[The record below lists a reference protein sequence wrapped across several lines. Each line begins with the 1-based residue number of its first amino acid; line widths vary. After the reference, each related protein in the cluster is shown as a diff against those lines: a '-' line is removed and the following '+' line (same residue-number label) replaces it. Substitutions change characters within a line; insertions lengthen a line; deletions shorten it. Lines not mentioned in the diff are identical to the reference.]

1 MQPIENLK
9 VSTSIKSVNYTT
21 IYGCVSDII
30 LVSQY
35 IAIFKIVQWYVLQHL
50 WKKNPSYFIS
60 LKIDLYAKYCG
71 HLIDDGPTNKI
82 GHPGFRVMLF
92 V

>member
-35 IAIFKIVQWYVLQHL
+35 IAIFKIVQ
-50 WKKNPSYFIS
+50 
-60 LKIDLYAKYCG
+60 
-71 HLIDDGPTNKI
+71 
-82 GHPGFRVMLF
+82 
-92 V
+92 